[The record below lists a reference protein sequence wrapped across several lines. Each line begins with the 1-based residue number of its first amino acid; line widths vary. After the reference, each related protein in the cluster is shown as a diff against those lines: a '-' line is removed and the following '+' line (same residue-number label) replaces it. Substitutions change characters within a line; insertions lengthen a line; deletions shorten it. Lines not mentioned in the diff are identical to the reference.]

1 MNTRGHIGSYALIA
15 IAGFAALLC
24 SCGDFFANQTASLG
38 GDIAGTRG
46 TVRVLFINNTA
57 HRAVFTYGTYDE
69 NNTSFVPDFAQF
81 SLEGGMMLDAGQ
93 ASSVAA
99 ANADASLDCARV
111 FSIGSPELLS
121 LIRNNVPDDQLDD
134 IDEEA
139 MLEGV
144 EFFSIPDEDAD
155 GEDND
160 ADEDADGEDEE
171 DTEDD
176 GSNGVTATEPA
187 SQGIAL
193 PFEALLGVDFA
204 CNGLL
209 IIRFEID
216 DVSDETPFRIDFE
229 VIPSES
235 NR

>member
-1 MNTRGHIGSYALIA
+1 M
-15 IAGFAALLC
+15 
-24 SCGDFFANQTASLG
+24 
-38 GDIAGTRG
+38 
-46 TVRVLFINNTA
+46 LFINNTA

-81 SLEGGMMLDAGQ
+81 TLEGGMMLDAGQ

-99 ANADASLDCARV
+99 SNTDASLDCARV
-111 FSIGSPELLS
+111 FSIGSPGLLG
-121 LIRNNVPDDQLDD
+121 LIRNNVPQDQLDD

-155 GEDND
+155 DGEDDEEEDTD
-160 ADEDADGEDEE
+160 AEDEE
-171 DTEDD
+171 DAEDGED
-176 GSNGVTATEPA
+176 NGSNGETATEPA
-187 SQGIAL
+187 SQGFAL

-216 DVSDETPFRIDFE
+216 DVSDETPFRVDFE